1 MWPEKLGG
9 LLTVFCS
16 DVSQIVIEVELE
28 QEDIKDRLMQF
39 AKQVPYAIETFG
51 MYKAEEWKLTLQTL
65 CSENWPDKSHL
76 CEIWKLLVK
85 IYPKEAYEFLVVLF
99 KKTIGGM
106 LRKEPLNGQV
116 LRVEPDVADTV
127 AGAIHHLFIQCIEV
141 WSGDKVYWDLLIKP
155 EIYNLLNEPYGSSL
169 KQECPNM
176 HDYLSNDM
184 IRAIEGVDYNRM
196 KITTEKIKILFV
208 AANPKDI
215 QPLALGEEIREIEN
229 KIRATKY
236 RDSLVMIQ
244 KWATRYDDLQQA
256 LLEHRP
262 HIVHFSGHGT
272 TTSEILLKD
281 TLGNAQPINQDAL
294 KELFN
299 ILKDNIR
306 GVILNACYSNLQAKA
321 IIEVIDFAIGMK
333 KEIGDKAAIQ
343 FAASFYRA
351 IGFNKSVRE
360 GFDLGVNSLKGIG
373 IADAD
378 IPDLLV
384 RKGVDSSNI
393 YLLHNQ

>member
-1 MWPEKLGG
+1 
-9 LLTVFCS
+9 
-16 DVSQIVIEVELE
+16 
-28 QEDIKDRLMQF
+28 
-39 AKQVPYAIETFG
+39 
-51 MYKAEEWKLTLQTL
+51 
-65 CSENWPDKSHL
+65 
-76 CEIWKLLVK
+76 
-85 IYPKEAYEFLVVLF
+85 
-99 KKTIGGM
+99 
-106 LRKEPLNGQV
+106 
-116 LRVEPDVADTV
+116 
-127 AGAIHHLFIQCIEV
+127 
-141 WSGDKVYWDLLIKP
+141 
-155 EIYNLLNEPYGSSL
+155 
-169 KQECPNM
+169 M